1 MASAFLQTV
10 QQGLK
15 SLKLQKMRAGLAAL
29 GIFIGTTT
37 VIWLVAMGEGVSQ
50 RAQQQILEL
59 GATNI
64 IVRTKEPTSA
74 GDGRD
79 ANSRVKTYG
88 LLRDDYRRIVENLP
102 NIRRAVPMR
111 ELRFELR
118 LGNRTADAKLV
129 GCVEDYL
136 TLNQLEM
143 ARGRW
148 LTRRDR
154 GNKVVVLADD
164 TAKRLFPFENPIGQT
179 IWVGSEFY
187 KVIGQ
192 TKSRTASA
200 AIGGSLDSRDY
211 NLDAS
216 IPLKTLR
223 HRVGDLVMKRVG
235 GEFQGEQVELSQI
248 TVEVNSLEEVDETAA
263 IIETLLTKYHE
274 KEDYAVVVPKE
285 LLRQAERTRAMFN
298 VLLVVIAGISLLV
311 GGIGIMNIMLATV
324 TERTREIGIR
334 RALGAK
340 RIDIIRQFLVE
351 TVLLTAS
358 GGLLGV
364 LFGLAV
370 GPLFRSMRAIVMIV
384 YRSVSCGGS
393 PTRDVVACN
402 GLYHFRATRLIGGAK
417 PDTLVDGGRWVPP
430 ECRSERSCEIG
441 LANVVVWA
449 FQTETFAESARVL
462 SERTRSNETESNMVV
477 GDCIGCLFRCGVSS
491 INSVRASRRHLE
503 FKRVD

>member
-1 MASAFLQTV
+1 MPSRRHRSFVNGFFQTV
-10 QQGLK
+10 ELGLK
-15 SLKLQKMRAGLAAL
+15 SLLLHKLRTGLAAL

-37 VIWLVAMGEGVSQ
+37 VIWLVAMGEGVSY

-64 IVRTKEPTSA
+64 IVRTKEPNAAS
-74 GDGRD
+74 DGQD
-79 ANSRVKTYG
+79 ANSRVTTYG
-88 LLRDDYRRIVENLP
+88 LLRQDYRRIVENIP

-129 GCVEDYL
+129 GCVEDYKE
-136 TLNQLEM
+136 LNQLEI

-148 LTRRDR
+148 LTPRDR
-154 GNKVVVLADD
+154 GKKVVVLADD
-164 TAKRLFPFENPIGQT
+164 TAKRLFPYENPLGQT

-192 TKSRTASA
+192 TKPRMASA

-211 NLDAS
+211 NLDAY

-248 TVEVNSLEEVDETAA
+248 TVEVGDIQDVDETAA
-263 IIETLLTKYHE
+263 IIETLLKKYHE
-274 KEDYAVVVPKE
+274 KEDYAVVVPQE

-334 RALGAK
+334 RALGAT
-340 RIDIIRQFLVE
+340 RQHIIQQFLTE
-351 TVLLTAS
+351 TVVLTAS

-364 LFGLAV
+364 MFGLLC
-370 GPLFRSMRAIVMIV
+370 GPLFRGFRGAVTVMSPDLLPPIVHTLEPRIAPWSVALSLFISLGVGLMFGV
-384 YRSVSCGGS
+384 Y
-393 PTRDVVACN
+393 P
-402 GLYHFRATRLIGGAK
+402 
-417 PDTLVDGGRWVPP
+417 
-430 ECRSERSCEIG
+430 
-441 LANVVVWA
+441 
-449 FQTETFAESARVL
+449 ARQAAYMDPIEAL
-462 SERTRSNETESNMVV
+462 
-477 GDCIGCLFRCGVSS
+477 
-491 INSVRASRRHLE
+491 RHE
-503 FKRVD
+503 